1 MEQAACRKGRQS
13 FFIGNQNGAN
23 PCWRTNPTLQMPWR
37 LRGRKNALRNGA
49 RTDQMEEGIYMK
61 GVDVSYA
68 YEDRTAFRTEGV

>member
-1 MEQAACRKGRQS
+1 M
-13 FFIGNQNGAN
+13 
-23 PCWRTNPTLQMPWR
+23 QMPWR

>member
-1 MEQAACRKGRQS
+1 MLEDKPNLADAV
-13 FFIGNQNGAN
+13 
-23 PCWRTNPTLQMPWR
+23 
-37 LRGRKNALRNGA
+37 ALAREEEHCETGA